1 MPKYPK
7 IESLRI
13 KDLDQNITGLQK
25 PFNLNLVDI
34 AFGVDLNLFQIN
46 TLKFTLYTWKQ
57 GWNSI

>member
-1 MPKYPK
+1 MPKYLK
-7 IESLRI
+7 IESLRV
-13 KDLDQNITGLQK
+13 KHLDQNITGLQK
-25 PFNLNLVDI
+25 PFNLNLVDK

>member
-34 AFGVDLNLFQIN
+34 TFGVDLNLFHIN

>member
-25 PFNLNLVDI
+25 PFNLNLVDK

>member
-25 PFNLNLVDI
+25 PFNLSLVDI
-34 AFGVDLNLFQIN
+34 AFGVNLNLFQIN